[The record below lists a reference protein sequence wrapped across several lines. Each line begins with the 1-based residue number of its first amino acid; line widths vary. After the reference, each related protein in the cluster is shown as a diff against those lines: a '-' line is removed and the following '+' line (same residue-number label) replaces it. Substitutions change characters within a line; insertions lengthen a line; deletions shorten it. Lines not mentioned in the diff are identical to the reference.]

1 MSQTTAEVAKTKSII
16 LFYGY
21 LRIVGSG

>member
-1 MSQTTAEVAKTKSII
+1 MSQTTAEVAKTKGII

>member
-21 LRIVGSG
+21 LCIVGSG